1 MRNAID
7 ALDAMKSRARV
18 APIVI
23 GARRMR
29 SNSELLEQEAF
40 IQWAAL
46 TIING
51 RRVGDYLVHVPDE
64 GLKHHVVCN

>member
-7 ALDAMKSRARV
+7 ALDAVKSRARV
-18 APIVI
+18 ALTAI

-29 SNSELLEQEAF
+29 SNAELLEQEAL

-51 RRVGDYLVHVPDE
+51 RRVGNYLLHVP
-64 GLKHHVVCN
+64 N